1 MQSYRGAKMTE
12 RQSLI
17 LDLEKKRHSSLL
29 IKIPP
34 PGESRNSITNPVVH
48 RNSKKLNRRSTWF
61 GKAFDAIG
69 NNGVMD
75 KILFIKATH
84 DIEVNENSVNDTY

>member
-1 MQSYRGAKMTE
+1 MTE

-61 GKAFDAIG
+61 GEAFDAIG
-69 NNGVMD
+69 NDGVMD
-75 KILFIKATH
+75 KIIFIKATH